1 MPDNTRTPEARDDA
15 EQAQTEQAQT
25 ASVVSGTDLDSRKRA
40 AKHALAAAETTGNSD
55 AADAARKELDE
66 VNEKLADTDTDTR
79 TADKD
84 EAATQRKASAT
95 TGTRTTSPQGRTA
108 APKDK
113 S

>member
-66 VNEKLADTDTDTR
+66 VNEKLADTDTR